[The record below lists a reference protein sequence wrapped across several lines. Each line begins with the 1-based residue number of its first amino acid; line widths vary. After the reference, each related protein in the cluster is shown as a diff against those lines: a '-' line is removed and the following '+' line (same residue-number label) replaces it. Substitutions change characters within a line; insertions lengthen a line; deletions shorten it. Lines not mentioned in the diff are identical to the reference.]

1 MMEGVEKEVNVLI
14 VEDDKYISNFICM
27 SLKQEGYHYLK
38 ADTGREAIGLS
49 YANNPDVVIL
59 DLGLPDMD
67 GMEVIEHI
75 RSNSDKPI
83 IVVSARQE
91 ETEKIK
97 ALDLGADDYLVKPFH
112 FEELIARIRVMLRR
126 NNGSVSNRIA
136 LAELTLD
143 CDTHEVRR
151 GEKRIELSAKEFSIL
166 EYMLRNKGIVLSRE
180 KLETHI
186 WNYEY
191 QGASNMIDVYI
202 RYLRLKI
209 DKEFEPKLIHTVRGV
224 GYVLREVDA

>member
-1 MMEGVEKEVNVLI
+1 MRVLV
-14 VEDDKYISNFICM
+14 VEDEKDLNRVITRK
-27 SLKQEGYHYLK
+27 LKAEGYNVDSCFDGAEALDYMEMTPYDVIVMDIMMPEKNGYQVLK
-38 ADTGREAIGLS
+38 EMREKG
-49 YANNPDVVIL
+49 N
-59 DLGLPDMD
+59 
-67 GMEVIEHI
+67 
-75 RSNSDKPI
+75 RSP
-83 IVVSARQE
+83 VLFLTARDALE
-91 ETEKIK
+91 DRVKG
-97 ALDLGADDYLVKPFH
+97 LDLGADDYLVKPFH
-112 FEELIARIRVMLRR
+112 FEELMARIRVMLRR
-126 NNGSVSNRIA
+126 NHGSVSNRLA
-136 LAELTLD
+136 LADLTLD

>member
-1 MMEGVEKEVNVLI
+1 MRVLV
-14 VEDDKYISNFICM
+14 VEDEKDLNRVITRK
-27 SLKQEGYHYLK
+27 LKAEGYSVDSCFDGADALDYMEMTPYDVIVMDIMMPEKNGYQVLK
-38 ADTGREAIGLS
+38 EMREKG
-49 YANNPDVVIL
+49 N
-59 DLGLPDMD
+59 
-67 GMEVIEHI
+67 
-75 RSNSDKPI
+75 RSP
-83 IVVSARQE
+83 VLFLTARDALE
-91 ETEKIK
+91 DRVKG
-97 ALDLGADDYLVKPFH
+97 LDLGADDYLVKPFH
-112 FEELIARIRVMLRR
+112 FEELMARTRVMLRR
-126 NNGSVSNRIA
+126 NHGSVSNRLA
-136 LAELTLD
+136 LADLTLD

>member
-1 MMEGVEKEVNVLI
+1 MRVLV
-14 VEDDKYISNFICM
+14 VEDEKDLNRVITRK
-27 SLKQEGYHYLK
+27 LKAEGYSVDSCFDGAEALDYMEMTPYDVIVMDIMMPEKNGYQVLK
-38 ADTGREAIGLS
+38 EMREKG
-49 YANNPDVVIL
+49 N
-59 DLGLPDMD
+59 
-67 GMEVIEHI
+67 
-75 RSNSDKPI
+75 RSP
-83 IVVSARQE
+83 VLFLTARDALE
-91 ETEKIK
+91 DRVKG
-97 ALDLGADDYLVKPFH
+97 LDLGADDYLVKPFH
-112 FEELIARIRVMLRR
+112 FEELMARIRVMLRR
-126 NNGSVSNRIA
+126 NHGSVSNRLA
-136 LAELTLD
+136 LADLTLD
-143 CDTHEVRR
+143 RDTHEVRR

>member
-1 MMEGVEKEVNVLI
+1 MRVLV
-14 VEDDKYISNFICM
+14 VEDEKDLNRVITRK
-27 SLKQEGYHYLK
+27 LKAEGYSVDSCFDGAESLDYMEMTPYDVIVMDIMMPEKNGYQVLK
-38 ADTGREAIGLS
+38 EMREKG
-49 YANNPDVVIL
+49 N
-59 DLGLPDMD
+59 
-67 GMEVIEHI
+67 
-75 RSNSDKPI
+75 RSP
-83 IVVSARQE
+83 VLFLTARDALE
-91 ETEKIK
+91 DRVKG
-97 ALDLGADDYLVKPFH
+97 LDLGADDYLVKPFH
-112 FEELIARIRVMLRR
+112 FEELMARIRVMLRR
-126 NNGSVSNRIA
+126 NHGSVSNRLA
-136 LAELTLD
+136 LADLTLD

>member
-1 MMEGVEKEVNVLI
+1 MRVLV
-14 VEDDKYISNFICM
+14 VEDEKDLNRVITRK
-27 SLKQEGYHYLK
+27 LK
-38 ADTGREAIGLS
+38 AEGDSVDSCFDGAEALDYMEMTPYDVIVMDIMMPEKNGYQVLKEMREKG
-49 YANNPDVVIL
+49 
-59 DLGLPDMD
+59 
-67 GMEVIEHI
+67 H
-75 RSNSDKPI
+75 RSP
-83 IVVSARQE
+83 VLFLTARDALE
-91 ETEKIK
+91 DRVKG
-97 ALDLGADDYLVKPFH
+97 LDLGADDYLVKPFH
-112 FEELIARIRVMLRR
+112 FEELMARIRVMLRR
-126 NNGSVSNRIA
+126 NHGSVSNRLA
-136 LAELTLD
+136 LADLTLD

>member
-1 MMEGVEKEVNVLI
+1 MRVLV
-14 VEDDKYISNFICM
+14 VEDEKDLNRVITRK
-27 SLKQEGYHYLK
+27 LKAEGYSVDSCFDGADALDYMEMTPYDVIVMDIMMPEKNGYQVLK
-38 ADTGREAIGLS
+38 EMREKG
-49 YANNPDVVIL
+49 N
-59 DLGLPDMD
+59 
-67 GMEVIEHI
+67 
-75 RSNSDKPI
+75 RSP
-83 IVVSARQE
+83 VLFLTARDALE
-91 ETEKIK
+91 DRVKG
-97 ALDLGADDYLVKPFH
+97 LDLGADDYLVKPFH
-112 FEELIARIRVMLRR
+112 FEELMARIRVMLRR
-126 NNGSVSNRIA
+126 NHGSVSNRLA
-136 LAELTLD
+136 LADLTLD

-166 EYMLRNKGIVLSRE
+166 EYMLCNKGIVLSRE

>member
-1 MMEGVEKEVNVLI
+1 MRVLV
-14 VEDDKYISNFICM
+14 VEDEKDLNRVITRK
-27 SLKQEGYHYLK
+27 LKAEGYSVDSCFDGAEALDYMEMTPYDVIVMDIMMPEKNGYQVLK
-38 ADTGREAIGLS
+38 EMREKG
-49 YANNPDVVIL
+49 N
-59 DLGLPDMD
+59 
-67 GMEVIEHI
+67 
-75 RSNSDKPI
+75 RSP
-83 IVVSARQE
+83 VLFLTARDALE
-91 ETEKIK
+91 DRVKG
-97 ALDLGADDYLVKPFH
+97 LDLGADDYLVKPFH
-112 FEELIARIRVMLRR
+112 FEELMARIRVMLRR
-126 NNGSVSNRIA
+126 NHGSVSNRLA
-136 LAELTLD
+136 LADLTLD

-166 EYMLRNKGIVLSRE
+166 EYMLCNKGIVLSRE

>member
-1 MMEGVEKEVNVLI
+1 MRVLV
-14 VEDDKYISNFICM
+14 VEDEKDLNRVITRK
-27 SLKQEGYHYLK
+27 LKAEGYSVDSCFDGAEALDYMEMTPYDVIVMDIMMPEKNGYQVLK
-38 ADTGREAIGLS
+38 EMHEKG
-49 YANNPDVVIL
+49 N
-59 DLGLPDMD
+59 
-67 GMEVIEHI
+67 
-75 RSNSDKPI
+75 RSP
-83 IVVSARQE
+83 VLFLTARDALE
-91 ETEKIK
+91 DRVKG
-97 ALDLGADDYLVKPFH
+97 LDLGADDYLVKPFH
-112 FEELIARIRVMLRR
+112 FEELMARIRVMLRR
-126 NNGSVSNRIA
+126 NHGSVSNRLA
-136 LAELTLD
+136 LADLTLD

>member
-1 MMEGVEKEVNVLI
+1 MRVLV
-14 VEDDKYISNFICM
+14 VEDEKDLNRVITRK
-27 SLKQEGYHYLK
+27 LKAEGYSVDSCFDGAEALDYMEMTPYDVIVMDIMMPEKNGYQVLK
-38 ADTGREAIGLS
+38 EMREKG
-49 YANNPDVVIL
+49 N
-59 DLGLPDMD
+59 
-67 GMEVIEHI
+67 
-75 RSNSDKPI
+75 RSP
-83 IVVSARQE
+83 VLFLTARDALE
-91 ETEKIK
+91 DRVKG
-97 ALDLGADDYLVKPFH
+97 LDLGADDYLVKPFH
-112 FEELIARIRVMLRR
+112 FEELMARIRVMLRR
-126 NNGSVSNRIA
+126 NHGSVSNRLA
-136 LAELTLD
+136 LADLTLD

-209 DKEFEPKLIHTVRGV
+209 DKEFEPKLIHKVRGV

>member
-1 MMEGVEKEVNVLI
+1 MRVLV
-14 VEDDKYISNFICM
+14 VEDEKDLNRVITRK
-27 SLKQEGYHYLK
+27 LKAEGYSVDSCFDGAEALDYMEMTHYDVIVMDIMMPEKNGYQVLK
-38 ADTGREAIGLS
+38 EMREKG
-49 YANNPDVVIL
+49 N
-59 DLGLPDMD
+59 
-67 GMEVIEHI
+67 
-75 RSNSDKPI
+75 RSP
-83 IVVSARQE
+83 VLFLTARDALE
-91 ETEKIK
+91 DRVKG
-97 ALDLGADDYLVKPFH
+97 LDLGADDYLVKPFH
-112 FEELIARIRVMLRR
+112 FEELMARIRVMLRR
-126 NNGSVSNRIA
+126 NHGSVSNRLA
-136 LAELTLD
+136 LADLTLD

>member
-1 MMEGVEKEVNVLI
+1 MRVLV
-14 VEDDKYISNFICM
+14 VEDEKDLNRVITRK
-27 SLKQEGYHYLK
+27 LKAEGYSVDSCFDGAEALDYMEMTPYDVIVMDIMMPEKNGYQVLK
-38 ADTGREAIGLS
+38 EMREKG
-49 YANNPDVVIL
+49 N
-59 DLGLPDMD
+59 
-67 GMEVIEHI
+67 
-75 RSNSDKPI
+75 RSP
-83 IVVSARQE
+83 VLFLTARDALE
-91 ETEKIK
+91 DRVKG
-97 ALDLGADDYLVKPFH
+97 LDLGADDYLVKPFH
-112 FEELIARIRVMLRR
+112 FEELMARIRVMLRR
-126 NNGSVSNRIA
+126 NHGSVSNRLA
-136 LAELTLD
+136 LADLTLD

-224 GYVLREVDA
+224 GYVHLVCFHKRSVFH

>member
-1 MMEGVEKEVNVLI
+1 MRVLV
-14 VEDDKYISNFICM
+14 VEDEKDLNRVITRK
-27 SLKQEGYHYLK
+27 LKAEGYSVDSCFDGAEALDYMEMTPYDVIVMDIMMPEKNGYQVLK
-38 ADTGREAIGLS
+38 EMREKG
-49 YANNPDVVIL
+49 N
-59 DLGLPDMD
+59 
-67 GMEVIEHI
+67 
-75 RSNSDKPI
+75 RSP
-83 IVVSARQE
+83 VLFLTARDALE
-91 ETEKIK
+91 DRVKG
-97 ALDLGADDYLVKPFH
+97 LDLGADDYLVKPFH
-112 FEELIARIRVMLRR
+112 FEELMARIRVMLRR
-126 NNGSVSNRIA
+126 NHGSVSNRLA
-136 LAELTLD
+136 LADLTLD
-143 CDTHEVRR
+143 YDTHEVRR